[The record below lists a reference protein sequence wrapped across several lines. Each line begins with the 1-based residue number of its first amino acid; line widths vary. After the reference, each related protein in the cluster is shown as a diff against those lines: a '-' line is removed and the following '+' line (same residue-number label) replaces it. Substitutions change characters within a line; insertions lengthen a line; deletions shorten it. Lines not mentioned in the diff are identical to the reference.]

1 MKGRQKSVKHTGKYG
16 NRLKYYYEQFKT
28 GHKKCCFFLQKFVF
42 FDPKMMTPVIHLD
55 LMGTSK
61 PVSRGWGSQDLR
73 IRLYNLPK
81 YRYTSED
88 LFLLIFLGEDPQSPT
103 FKCSNNPLLPVAFKT
118 TNVYS
123 YEKTNH
129 MLYCFFLAQ
138 VFWNSCLNIHKKYWY
153 NLLLDKSFWK
163 ALCSQKTIFAGP
175 PIW

>member
-1 MKGRQKSVKHTGKYG
+1 MLHFWIQKWFIPTLWENLNQFLGDGGPRTWEYG
-16 NRLKYYYEQFKT
+16 FKICQNT
-28 GHKKCCFFLQKFVF
+28 PQKTYILQ
-42 FDPKMMTPVIHLD
+42 
-55 LMGTSK
+55 
-61 PVSRGWGSQDLR
+61 
-73 IRLYNLPK
+73 
-81 YRYTSED
+81 
-88 LFLLIFLGEDPQSPT
+88 IFLGEDRQTPT

-123 YEKTNH
+123 YENTNH

-163 ALCSQKTIFAGP
+163 ALCSQKTIFGGP